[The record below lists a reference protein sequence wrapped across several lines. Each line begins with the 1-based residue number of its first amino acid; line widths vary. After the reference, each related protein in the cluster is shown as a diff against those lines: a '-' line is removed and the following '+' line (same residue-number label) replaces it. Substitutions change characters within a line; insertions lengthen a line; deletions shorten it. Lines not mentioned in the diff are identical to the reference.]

1 MIAPDPARLSRAV
14 RRIALKIR
22 GTMLWVAALLASIV
36 WVLGLE
42 SGFLG
47 FGIHIFLLAAL
58 LSGLTALLPPTHDS
72 GSAARPETEPAHASS
87 VPASQGVGAPALDA
101 ATATEREMG

>member
-1 MIAPDPARLSRAV
+1 
-14 RRIALKIR
+14 
-22 GTMLWVAALLASIV
+22 MLWVAALLALII

-58 LSGLTALLPPTHDS
+58 LSGLAALLPPIH
-72 GSAARPETEPAHASS
+72 AADPAPPPETSLAHASS
-87 VPASQGVGAPALDA
+87 MPAAEEASSPTTAAAEDA
-101 ATATEREMG
+101 DRDVV

>member
-1 MIAPDPARLSRAV
+1 
-14 RRIALKIR
+14 
-22 GTMLWVAALLASIV
+22 MLWVAALLAVII

-58 LSGLTALLPPTHDS
+58 LAGLAALLPPAH
-72 GSAARPETEPAHASS
+72 AAAPVAQPELGPAHASS
-87 VPASQGVGAPALDA
+87 MPAAEEASPPT
-101 ATATEREMG
+101 ATAARDDERDAV

>member
-1 MIAPDPARLSRAV
+1 
-14 RRIALKIR
+14 
-22 GTMLWVAALLASIV
+22 MLWVAALLASII

-58 LSGLTALLPPTHDS
+58 LSGLAALLPPVHAADS
-72 GSAARPETEPAHASS
+72 TVHPETESPHANS
-87 VPASQGVGAPALDA
+87 VPAAEGTPD
-101 ATATEREMG
+101 